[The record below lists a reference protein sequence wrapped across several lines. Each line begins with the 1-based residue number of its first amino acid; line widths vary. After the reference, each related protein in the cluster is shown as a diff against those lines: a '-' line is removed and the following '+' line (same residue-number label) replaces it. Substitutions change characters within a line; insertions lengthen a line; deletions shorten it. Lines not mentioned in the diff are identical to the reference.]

1 MQISY
6 NEETQSSERER
17 GEREREGRE
26 GERRGR
32 DRQAEHR
39 RIYTDHKDDFC
50 FARYV
55 QVHPPR
61 SRDVSIPDTASTGI
75 RTVKIT
81 K

>member
-17 GEREREGRE
+17 ERE

-55 QVHPPR
+55 QVHPPPA
-61 SRDVSIPDTASTGI
+61 RDVSIPDTASTGI